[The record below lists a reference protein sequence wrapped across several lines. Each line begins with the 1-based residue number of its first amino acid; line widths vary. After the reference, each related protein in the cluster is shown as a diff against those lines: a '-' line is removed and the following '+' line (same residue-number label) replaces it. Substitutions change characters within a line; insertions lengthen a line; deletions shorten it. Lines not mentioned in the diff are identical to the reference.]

1 VTSVPPANDET
12 LTPAIAAA
20 VIVHDGKVLLVKR
33 RVAEGKLSWQFP
45 AGAIEHGESP
55 EAAAAR
61 EAHEETGISVEP
73 EKLLGERIHPNTG
86 RIMLYVAC
94 NVVEGNASV
103 VDDDELSDFTWSTLK
118 QLPEYVPYGFFEPVQ
133 VHLDAVLS
141 R

>member
-1 VTSVPPANDET
+1 VTSVPPADDET
-12 LTPAIAAA
+12 PTQAIAAA

-86 RIMLYVAC
+86 RRMLYVAC
-94 NVVEGNASV
+94 NVVKGNASV

-133 VHLDAVLS
+133 VHLDAVLN